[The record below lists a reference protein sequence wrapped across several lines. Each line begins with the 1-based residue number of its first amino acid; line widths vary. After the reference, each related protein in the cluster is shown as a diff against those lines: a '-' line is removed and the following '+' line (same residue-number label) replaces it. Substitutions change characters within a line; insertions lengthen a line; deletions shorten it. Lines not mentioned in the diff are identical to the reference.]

1 MPFADEKKVV
11 FPIVV
16 LVDYSNAVGAIFS
29 AVRVHAVRKP
39 LLQLA
44 TDNMTKV
51 DNAFS
56 R

>member
-1 MPFADEKKVV
+1 MFADENKVV

-16 LVDYSNAVGAIFS
+16 PVDYSNAVVAIFS
-29 AVRVHAVRKP
+29 AVRKP